1 MKIELEINSTDDGLK
16 GEFKLVMGEK
26 GIELLKKLRYA
37 MENPDE
43 FIGKVGEKVMNGVL
57 YGGGS
62 KSKSPA
68 VAESSGGPAGY

>member
-16 GEFKLVMGEK
+16 GDFSLVMGEK
-26 GIELLKKLRYA
+26 GIELLKKLRHV

-68 VAESSGGPAGY
+68 VAESGGGPAGY